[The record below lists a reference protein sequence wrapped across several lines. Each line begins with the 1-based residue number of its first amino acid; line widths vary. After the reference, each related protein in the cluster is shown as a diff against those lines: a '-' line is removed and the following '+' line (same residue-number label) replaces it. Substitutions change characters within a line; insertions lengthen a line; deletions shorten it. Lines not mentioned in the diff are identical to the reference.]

1 MKYGIE
7 KKSSKSIASRD
18 LVKASMDLLREG
30 SEGSQICDDVEK
42 EINGLIKAKSIDEY
56 TKFDN

>member
-1 MKYGIE
+1 
-7 KKSSKSIASRD
+7 
-18 LVKASMDLLREG
+18 MDLLREG